1 MIVYSRFAL
10 DTNILVYAADR
21 NAGDKHKAADKLMQ
35 DAADKDCFLTLQSL
49 GEFFHAT
56 TRKGL
61 ASVEEATAYIE
72 TWQGVYNVTAA
83 NSSRLNDAIEAV
95 LDHKLSFWDALIWAT
110 VKQADCAFI
119 LSENMRNGRRLD
131 GVEIVNPFLEES
143 GAILNKL
150 LGR

>member
-83 NSSRLNDAIEAV
+83 NSSCLNDAIEAV